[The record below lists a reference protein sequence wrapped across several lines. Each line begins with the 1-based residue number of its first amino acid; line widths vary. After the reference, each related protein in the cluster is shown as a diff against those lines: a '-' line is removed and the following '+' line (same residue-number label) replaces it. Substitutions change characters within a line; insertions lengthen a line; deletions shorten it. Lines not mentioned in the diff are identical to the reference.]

1 MQKQQQLNPRRP
13 GCRANRRAEM
23 RRTWSDGRRLRK
35 DQGGY
40 QWMYNTVQWRRRR
53 LHQLRK
59 YPLCAAC
66 LADNV
71 VKAATV
77 VHHVID
83 HRGDY
88 KVFFNSPLESLC
100 KFCHDNIQNGS
111 KVLGYQ
117 RGCDVNGKPYKTN
130 AIFIDHNKQHGA
142 GALKKGN
149 PGVF

>member
-1 MQKQQQLNPRRP
+1 
-13 GCRANRRAEM
+13 M

-66 LADNV
+66 LQDNH

-77 VHHVID
+77 VHHLED
-83 HRGDY
+83 HKGDWRL
-88 KVFFNSPLESLC
+88 FISSPVESSASSATTTFGRTL
-100 KFCHDNIQNGS
+100 KSWGISVG
-111 KVLGYQ
+111 
-117 RGCDVNGKPYKTN
+117 
-130 AIFIDHNKQHGA
+130 AIFSELRTKRSRSTST
-142 GALKKGN
+142 KTKG
-149 PGVF
+149 GLV